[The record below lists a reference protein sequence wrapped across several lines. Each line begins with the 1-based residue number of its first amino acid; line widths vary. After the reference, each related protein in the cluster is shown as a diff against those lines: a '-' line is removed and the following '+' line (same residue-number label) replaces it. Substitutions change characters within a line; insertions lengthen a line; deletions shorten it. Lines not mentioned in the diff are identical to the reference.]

1 MGDPSVL
8 VVEDE
13 QNVRYI
19 AAAALR
25 LAGFA
30 VSELATGRDA
40 LGHLADA
47 GAACDLVV
55 LDVMLP
61 DVDGFEVCRR
71 LRAAGNEVPIV
82 FLTAR
87 DAVED
92 LWGAE
97 TMNPHAATSSYSWM
111 RPPSTSRRRTS
122 PGLTCGDG
130 RSPASGTANAKPRCG
145 RCWL

>member
-1 MGDPSVL
+1 MGEPSVL

-55 LDVMLP
+55 LDVLLP
-61 DVDGFEVCRR
+61 DVDG
-71 LRAAGNEVPIV
+71 LRSAGGCERP
-82 FLTAR
+82 
-87 DAVED
+87 
-92 LWGAE
+92 
-97 TMNPHAATSSYSWM
+97 AT
-111 RPPSTSRRRTS
+111 TSRSCSSPPAMRSRTD
-122 PGLTCGDG
+122 C
-130 RSPASGTANAKPRCG
+130 AA
-145 RCWL
+145 